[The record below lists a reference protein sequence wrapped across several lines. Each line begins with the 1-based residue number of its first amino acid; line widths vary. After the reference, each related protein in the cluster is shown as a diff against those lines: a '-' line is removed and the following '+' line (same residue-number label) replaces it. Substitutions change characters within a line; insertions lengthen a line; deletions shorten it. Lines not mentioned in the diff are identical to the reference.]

1 MDILKNLQ
9 NMIDRS
15 PAFAQR
21 NKVALRG
28 NGREFWKELVCQVM
42 N

>member
-21 NKVALRG
+21 NEVELRE
-28 NGREFWKELVCQVM
+28 NERDFGRSQYVK
-42 N
+42 

>member
-1 MDILKNLQ
+1 MDILKDLQ
-9 NMIDRS
+9 NIIDRNL
-15 PAFAQR
+15 AFAQR
-21 NKVALRG
+21 NEVELRE

>member
-1 MDILKNLQ
+1 MDIIKDLQ

-15 PAFAQR
+15 SVFIKR
-21 NKVALRG
+21 NEIEVRG